1 MSEVA
6 TTSSMSKRKPR
17 EKSIEELLLE
27 EQGQQDEM
35 IRVATEVGRYMKMW
49 RQQQITPANERRK
62 QDKL

>member
-1 MSEVA
+1 
-6 TTSSMSKRKPR
+6 MSKRKPR